1 MKKCIATFIT
11 GVLLSITIFAVA
23 NSFTALPATFN
34 IYVEGEEFKSENP
47 PLVIEGRTYLPL
59 RAIGEALGINVDWNE
74 ELRRVEINKN
84 NNTIT
89 QNKTDGV
96 YKVVKVIDGDT
107 FVINFNGQEENVRLI
122 GVDTPETVHPTK
134 DEEPYGKEASD
145 FTKLQIEGKEVT
157 LEFDVQERDTYGR
170 LLAYV
175 YVNGEMLN
183 KTLLKKGYAIVSTF
197 PPNVKYVDDFTQL
210 QQQAIENKIG
220 LWKDE
225 YYQNQIIPA
234 KININTASEEELK
247 HIIHIDDDRAKQ
259 IIKLRPFKSLEDL
272 VRVNGIGNIR
282 VQDIIN
288 EGKAFIE

>member
-1 MKKCIATFIT
+1 MKKCIATFIM

-74 ELRRVEINKN
+74 ELRRVEISKN

-96 YKVVKVIDGDT
+96 Y
-107 FVINFNGQEENVRLI
+107 
-122 GVDTPETVHPTK
+122 
-134 DEEPYGKEASD
+134 
-145 FTKLQIEGKEVT
+145 
-157 LEFDVQERDTYGR
+157 
-170 LLAYV
+170 
-175 YVNGEMLN
+175 
-183 KTLLKKGYAIVSTF
+183 
-197 PPNVKYVDDFTQL
+197 
-210 QQQAIENKIG
+210 
-220 LWKDE
+220 KDE